1 MTCRALCGVIQAR
14 FKGEIHPINEP
25 RGPSCCSSGRDVEMI
40 PVQLERRKDVRVC
53 VSEYHRK

>member
-25 RGPSCCSSGRDVEMI
+25 VVGDLSRHLGVL
-40 PVQLERRKDVRVC
+40 PVVRVD
-53 VSEYHRK
+53 VTLR